1 MGYKACP
8 EKLDPNAAPTLDPNA
23 LPKPIPN
30 IVLSTWNNNAA
41 NTIAATEL
49 ASGNLLNA
57 VEKGINTVEND
68 PNDQSVGYGGRPD
81 REGKVTLDA
90 CIMDSKGNAGSVTYL
105 TKIKNPI
112 SIARK
117 VMEETPHVILS
128 GQGALDFALQQGFPE
143 EKLLTEKSKKEYQ
156 EWLKLGLYAPKINI
170 ESHDTIGLLALES
183 EGNLAGGCSTS
194 GLAYKMDGRVG
205 DSPVIGAGLY
215 VDNEIGASVATGLG
229 ELVLRKCSS
238 FLVVEYMRSGKT
250 PQKACEEAILRIV
263 NSIPKSSEVQVGL
276 IALDKKGNV
285 GAYSIRPGFVYTLT
299 VDNKTQKL
307 DARSYFT

>member
-8 EKLDPNAAPTLDPNA
+8 KKLDPNAAPTLDPNA

-143 EKLLTEKSKKEYQ
+143 EELLTEKSKKEYQ